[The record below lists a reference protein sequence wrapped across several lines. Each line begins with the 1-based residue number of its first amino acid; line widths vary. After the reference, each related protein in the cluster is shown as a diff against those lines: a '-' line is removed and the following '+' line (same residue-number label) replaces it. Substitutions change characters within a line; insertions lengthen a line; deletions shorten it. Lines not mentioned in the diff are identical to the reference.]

1 MGEDSEAGRIASA
14 LTKEM
19 TLECT
24 SERTRLSLGKW
35 SLEIVWI
42 YSFCYVVAS
51 NARLSSKNVPRQET
65 IAY

>member
-1 MGEDSEAGRIASA
+1 
-14 LTKEM
+14 M

-24 SERTRLSLGKW
+24 VRCARLSLGKW